1 MALQRPPWC
10 AQGRVYMVCTTS
22 PAAQRLEYCGYTTK
36 SGHKGKGRRGL
47 RRGGGTK
54 KRGTLFFFGFLASS
68 TLCLTIIAQ
77 QFRPLERS
85 MKSRLTEIMVTDCPS
100 DRAERK
106 NERVSELASEAE
118 SGKAKSQFYSQLES
132 PGTQVSRA
140 LETFWLHAGGRQQC
154 AAIFPDCVHQ
164 AG

>member
-1 MALQRPPWC
+1 
-10 AQGRVYMVCTTS
+10 
-22 PAAQRLEYCGYTTK
+22 
-36 SGHKGKGRRGL
+36 
-47 RRGGGTK
+47 
-54 KRGTLFFFGFLASS
+54 
-68 TLCLTIIAQ
+68 
-77 QFRPLERS
+77 

-164 AG
+164 AGQAGPPAMMMDDWTEWRPIIHGGQARVRACLRE